1 MITTLYIVLAVL
13 GVAALLCLFGG
24 SQSVEQ
30 DLQIQVGN
38 GQLWDDEEEEQPVE
52 RKPEPAFK
60 WPHLYHADP
69 IIDLAWA
76 CGYSQD
82 EINAMLRSSRIYL
95 ERNGVRA
102 EFQHYGHYSDR
113 GERLWECFTFEPDA
127 DTSDADRWR
136 RQPTEE
142 ERRAAL
148 GGKR

>member
-30 DLQIQVGN
+30 DLQI
-38 GQLWDDEEEEQPVE
+38 EEEQPVE

-148 GGKR
+148 WGKR